1 MIKSFKNILVLAPHT
16 DDGELGAG
24 GTIARLVESGSE
36 VTYFAFSI
44 ARQSIPEGMKEEILF
59 DEVSEA
65 TSILGIKKENLLIKD
80 YPVRKLSEYRQEILE
95 DLISLKLNNEFD
107 LILTPSSTDVH
118 QDHEVITKEAIRAF
132 KTHTIF
138 GYELIWNNL
147 VFSSTAFVAINKS
160 HLESKTRS
168 LSKYI
173 SQKGRQYMSPQFIES
188 LAHSRGTQIGV
199 EYAEAF
205 EVIRAVV
212 K

>member
-1 MIKSFKNILVLAPHT
+1 MLSSFKNILVLAPHT

-24 GTIARLVESGSE
+24 GTIARLIEAGSK
-36 VTYFAFSI
+36 VTYVAFSI
-44 ARQSIPEGMKEEILF
+44 ARQSIPKGMREEILF
-59 DEVSEA
+59 DEVREA
-65 TSILGIKKENLLIKD
+65 TSILGIKRENLIVKD
-80 YPVRKLSEYRQEILE
+80 YPVRQLSAHRQEILE

-118 QDHEVITKEAIRAF
+118 QDHEAITREAIRAF

-147 VFSSTAFVAINKS
+147 VFSSTAFVTINKA

-173 SQKGRQYMSPQFIES
+173 SQKGRQYMSPKFIEA

-205 EVIRAVV
+205 EVLRLVV